1 MAKTYEIKPF
11 SKKGSDFKYRLV
23 IDGLAKSNCYRT
35 LEEAHAHVEI
45 LKLTKVLKDAEEI
58 T

>member
-1 MAKTYEIKPF
+1 
-11 SKKGSDFKYRLV
+11 V

-35 LEEAHAHVEI
+35 LEEAQAHVEI
-45 LKLTKVLKDAEEI
+45 LKLTKVLKDAKEI

>member
-35 LEEAHAHVEI
+35 LEEAQAHVEI
-45 LKLTKVLKDAEEI
+45 LKLTKVLKDAKEI